1 MKGIIRQAIGN
12 SSADYTEIRIER
24 RWLNRVFFRG
34 EKLETL
40 ESATELGGVARCLK
54 NGGWGISVFND
65 LANLFEHVEEAAAM
79 AIDNVNVAAK

>member
-1 MKGIIRQAIGN
+1 MKGIIKQAIEN

-24 RWLNRVFFRG
+24 RWLNRVLFQK

-40 ESATELGGVARCLK
+40 ESATELGGIVRCLK

-65 LANLFEHVEEAAAM
+65 LANLSKHVKEAAGSAGE
-79 AIDNVNVAAK
+79 KLHHLKC